1 MGVLVPGEAVGVE
14 GPEDV
19 ADSAAGDGL
28 QDSATLPDPEG
39 HLEVLPTPD
48 IHLLVVT
55 SQIPERLPSHSE
67 QPWGKI
73 VSREE
78 RQDGS
83 ELLPPA
89 IVGDLVA
96 PIGEPRLDSSDW
108 EISIQVKCPDQVKPP
123 TWK

>member
-28 QDSATLPDPEG
+28 EDSATLPDPEG

-55 SQIPERLPSHSE
+55 TEIPERLPINSE
-67 QPWGKI
+67 
-73 VSREE
+73 
-78 RQDGS
+78 
-83 ELLPPA
+83 
-89 IVGDLVA
+89 
-96 PIGEPRLDSSDW
+96 EP
-108 EISIQVKCPDQVKPP
+108 
-123 TWK
+123 